1 MQNMNSRHA
10 VLTVVLV
17 LVAGSAAVSPASS
30 QVGRDDKIC
39 ADTTNAEAAIK
50 ACTRLYE
57 NQGLGKR
64 NRAIALGNR
73 GAAYKS
79 LGRYPEAIADFDQ
92 ASELDSDNPQ
102 YYGQRG
108 DVHIRT
114 GELDT
119 AIEDFT
125 TALNHSSRF
134 AWGYQG
140 RGRAYLAKG
149 NGEQAVADFNQ
160 ALKLKP
166 GDFILLTQRG
176 RASNLAKNYEQA
188 VSDLSKAMKLA
199 KFETLLPKERAD
211 LIAQRGFAYVKQ
223 RRLSEARADVD
234 NALKLAPKSAFAIG
248 VGGLVDEEDGN
259 RDNARSAFN
268 RALAI
273 EPDLQLAKAGLDRLG
288 GGGQADDADKD
299 REPVAQSEPP
309 KRSGESSK
317 RRKEDDEPSDG
328 PEMCAKYIPEIGRTV
343 KIKCD

>member
-17 LVAGSAAVSPASS
+17 LVGGSTALSPARG
-30 QVGRDDKIC
+30 QVGRDDKTC
-39 ADTTNAEAAIK
+39 ADTTDAEAAIK

-57 NQGLGKR
+57 NRGLGKR

-79 LGRYPEAIADFDQ
+79 LGRYPEALADFDQ
-92 ASELDSDNPQ
+92 ASEFDSDNPQ

-125 TALNHSSRF
+125 TALSHSKRF

-149 NGEQAVADFNQ
+149 DGAKAVADFDQ

-176 RASNLAKNYEQA
+176 RASNLAKQYDQA
-188 VSDLSKAMKLA
+188 VSDISKAMKLQ

-223 RRLSEARADVD
+223 RRLSEARTDVD
-234 NALKLAPKSAFAIG
+234 DALKLAPKTALAIG
-248 VGGLVDEEDGN
+248 VGGLIDEEEGD
-259 RDNARSAFN
+259 RDNAKSAFN

-288 GGGQADDADKD
+288 GGGQVDDAGKD
-299 REPVAQSEPP
+299 REPVAQSDPP
-309 KRSGESSK
+309 KPSRESSAA
-317 RRKEDDEPSDG
+317 RKDDDAPRDD
-328 PEMCAKYIPEIGRTV
+328 PEMCAKYVPEIGRTV

>member
-1 MQNMNSRHA
+1 MRLTHA
-10 VLTVVLV
+10 PLTIVLIVL
-17 LVAGSAAVSPASS
+17 AGWTAMSSTAYS
-30 QVGRDDKIC
+30 QVSRDDRAC
-39 ADTTNAEAAIK
+39 ANTTNAEAAIK

-57 NQGLGKR
+57 NRGLGKR

-114 GELDT
+114 GKLDV

-125 TALNHSSRF
+125 TALSHSSRF
-134 AWGYQG
+134 VWGYQG

-149 NGEQAVADFNQ
+149 DGPKALADFDK
-160 ALKLKP
+160 ALRLKP
-166 GDFILLTQRG
+166 GDFVLLTQRG
-176 RASNLAKNYEQA
+176 RASNLAKNYDQA
-188 VSDLSKAMKLA
+188 VSDISKAMKLS

-234 NALKLAPKSAFAIG
+234 DALKLAPKSAFAIG
-248 VGGLVDEEDGN
+248 VGGLVDEEDGD
-259 RDNARSAFN
+259 RDDARSAFN

-288 GGGQADDADKD
+288 GGDQVDDANKD
-299 REPVAQSEPP
+299 REPVAQSDLPA
-309 KRSGESSK
+309 RSRESSA
-317 RRKEDDEPSDG
+317 RSRDDDEPSDE
-328 PEMCAKYIPEIGRTV
+328 PDMCAKYIPEIGRTV
-343 KIKCD
+343 KVKCD

>member
-1 MQNMNSRHA
+1 MRRKHA
-10 VLTVVLV
+10 PLTIVLVVLV
-17 LVAGSAAVSPASS
+17 GWTAVSPAHS
-30 QVGRDDKIC
+30 QVSRQDKAC
-39 ADTTNAEAAIK
+39 ADTTDAEAAIQ
-50 ACTRLYE
+50 ACTQLYE
-57 NQGLGKR
+57 NRGLGKR

-79 LGRYPEAIADFDQ
+79 LGRYPEALADFEQ

-114 GELDT
+114 GELDA

-125 TALNHSSRF
+125 TALSHSSRF

-140 RGRAYLAKG
+140 RGRAYFAKG
-149 NGEQAVADFNQ
+149 DGAKAVADFNE
-160 ALKLKP
+160 ALRLKP

-176 RASNLAKNYEQA
+176 RASNLAKLYDQA
-188 VSDLSKAMKLA
+188 VSDLSKAMKHA

-211 LIAQRGFAYVKQ
+211 LIAQRSFAYVKQ
-223 RRLSEARADVD
+223 RRLSEARTDVD
-234 NALKLAPKSAFAIG
+234 DALKLAPKSAFAIG
-248 VGGLVDEEDGN
+248 VGGLIDEEDGN

-288 GGGQADDADKD
+288 GGGQVDDADKD
-299 REPVAQSEPP
+299 REPVAQSDPP
-309 KRSGESSK
+309 KPSRESSA
-317 RRKEDDEPSDG
+317 RRKDDDEPRDD
-328 PEMCAKYIPEIGRTV
+328 PEMCAKYVPEIGRTV

>member
-1 MQNMNSRHA
+1 MRLKHA
-10 VLTVVLV
+10 PLTIVLVVL
-17 LVAGSAAVSPASS
+17 AGWTAMSPAHS
-30 QVGRDDKIC
+30 QVSRDDRAC
-39 ADTTNAEAAIK
+39 ADTTDAEAAIK

-57 NQGLGKR
+57 NRGLGKR

-79 LGRYPEAIADFDQ
+79 LGRYPEAIADFEQ

-114 GELDT
+114 GELDV

-125 TALNHSSRF
+125 TALSHSSRF

-149 NGEQAVADFNQ
+149 DGEKAVADFNQ
-160 ALKLKP
+160 ALRLKP

-176 RASNLAKNYEQA
+176 RASNLAKQYDQA
-188 VSDLSKAMKLA
+188 VSDISKAMKLE

-234 NALKLAPKSAFAIG
+234 DALKLAPKTALAIG
-248 VGGLVDEEDGN
+248 VGGLIDEEEGD

-288 GGGQADDADKD
+288 GGGGQVDDADKD
-299 REPVAQSEPP
+299 REPVAQSDPPQRSREPSAP
-309 KRSGESSK
+309 
-317 RRKEDDEPSDG
+317 RKDGDEPRDD
-328 PEMCAKYIPEIGRTV
+328 PEMCAKYVPEIGRTV

>member
-1 MQNMNSRHA
+1 MRPKYA
-10 VLTVVLV
+10 PLTIVLVVL
-17 LVAGSAAVSPASS
+17 AGWTTMAPAHS
-30 QVGRDDKIC
+30 QVGRDDRAC
-39 ADTTNAEAAIK
+39 ADTTNAEGAIQ

-57 NQGLGKR
+57 NRGLGKR

-125 TALNHSSRF
+125 TALSHSSRF

-149 NGEQAVADFNQ
+149 DGTKALADFDQ
-160 ALKLKP
+160 ALRLKP

-188 VSDLSKAMKLA
+188 VSDISKAMKLA
-199 KFETLLPKERAD
+199 KFESLLPKERAD

-223 RRLSEARADVD
+223 RRLSEARRDVED
-234 NALKLAPKSAFAIG
+234 AMKLAPKSAFAIG
-248 VGGLVDEEDGN
+248 VGGLIDEEDGD
-259 RDNARSAFN
+259 REKAKEAFN

-273 EPDLQLAKAGLDRLG
+273 EPDLQLARSGLERVG
-288 GGGQADDADKD
+288 GGEAIGTKRDD
-299 REPVAQSEPP
+299 EPVAQTEPR
-309 KRSGESSK
+309 KRTGSSSSA
-317 RRKEDDEPSDG
+317 RRDDDEPSDD

-343 KIKCD
+343 KVKCD

>member
-1 MQNMNSRHA
+1 MQNMSSRHA

-17 LVAGSAAVSPASS
+17 LIGGSTALSPARG
-30 QVGRDDKIC
+30 QVGRDDKAC
-39 ADTTNAEAAIK
+39 ADTTDAEAAIK

-57 NQGLGKR
+57 NRGLGKR

-79 LGRYPEAIADFDQ
+79 LGRYPEAVADFEQ

-114 GELDT
+114 GELDV

-125 TALNHSSRF
+125 TALSHSSRF

-149 NGEQAVADFNQ
+149 DGEKAVADFNQ
-160 ALKLKP
+160 ALRLKP
-166 GDFILLTQRG
+166 NDFILLTQRG
-176 RASNLAKNYEQA
+176 RASNLAKRYDQA
-188 VSDLSKAMKLA
+188 VSDISKAMKLE

-211 LIAQRGFAYVKQ
+211 LVAQRGFAYVKQ
-223 RRLSEARADVD
+223 RRLSEARTDVD
-234 NALKLAPKSAFAIG
+234 SALKLAPKTALAIG
-248 VGGLVDEEDGN
+248 VGGLIDEEEGD

-288 GGGQADDADKD
+288 GGGQVDDADKD
-299 REPVAQSEPP
+299 REPVAQSDTP
-309 KRSGESSK
+309 KPSRESSA
-317 RRKEDDEPSDG
+317 RRKDDDEPRDD
-328 PEMCAKYIPEIGRTV
+328 PEMCAKYVPEIGRTV

>member
-1 MQNMNSRHA
+1 MQNMKSRHA
-10 VLTVVLV
+10 ALTLVLV
-17 LVAGSAAVSPASS
+17 LLAGSAALSPATS

-39 ADTTNAEAAIK
+39 ADTTNAEAAIQ

-57 NQGLGKR
+57 NRGLGKR

-92 ASELDSDNPQ
+92 ATELDSGNPQ

-108 DVHIRT
+108 DIHIRMN
-114 GELDT
+114 EFDA
-119 AIEDFT
+119 AIDDFT
-125 TALNHSSRF
+125 TALSRSSRF
-134 AWGYQG
+134 VWGYQG
-140 RGRAYLAKG
+140 RGRAHLAKG

-176 RASNLAKNYEQA
+176 RASNLAKQYDQA
-188 VSDLSKAMKLA
+188 VSDISKAMKLE
-199 KFETLLPKERAD
+199 KFGTLLPKERAD

-223 RRLSEARADVD
+223 RRLSEARADID
-234 NALKLAPKSAFAIG
+234 DALKMAPKSALAIG
-248 VGGLVDEEDGN
+248 VGGLIDEEEGDKE
-259 RDNARSAFN
+259 NAKGAFK

-273 EPDLQLAKAGLDRLG
+273 EPELQLAKAGLDRLG
-288 GGGQADDADKD
+288 GAGSADDADKE
-299 REPVAQSEPP
+299 REPVAQSNTP
-309 KRSGESSK
+309 KPSRESSA
-317 RRKEDDEPSDG
+317 RRKDDDKPGDD

-343 KIKCD
+343 KVKCD

>member
-1 MQNMNSRHA
+1 MRLKRA
-10 VLTVVLV
+10 PLTIVLVVL
-17 LVAGSAAVSPASS
+17 AGWTAMWPAHS
-30 QVGRDDKIC
+30 QVGRDDRAC
-39 ADTTNAEAAIK
+39 ADTTDAEAAIK

-57 NQGLGKR
+57 NRGLGKR

-79 LGRYPEAIADFDQ
+79 LGRYPEAVADFDQ
-92 ASELDSDNPQ
+92 ATELDSDNPQ
-102 YYGQRG
+102 YYAQRG
-108 DVHIRT
+108 DVRIRT
-114 GELDT
+114 GELDA

-125 TALNHSSRF
+125 TALSHSSRF

-149 NGEQAVADFNQ
+149 DGAKAVAEFDQ
-160 ALKLKP
+160 ALRLKP

-188 VSDLSKAMKLA
+188 VSDITKAMKLA
-199 KFETLLPKERAD
+199 KFKALLPKERAD
-211 LIAQRGFAYVKQ
+211 LLAQRGFAYVKQ
-223 RRLSEARADVD
+223 RRLSEARTDVD
-234 NALKLAPKSAFAIG
+234 DALKLAPKSAFAIG
-248 VGGLVDEEDGN
+248 VGGLIDEEQGD

-288 GGGQADDADKD
+288 GGGQVDDADKD
-299 REPVAQSEPP
+299 REPVAQSDTP
-309 KRSGESSK
+309 KPSPESSA
-317 RRKEDDEPSDG
+317 RRKDDDEPGDE